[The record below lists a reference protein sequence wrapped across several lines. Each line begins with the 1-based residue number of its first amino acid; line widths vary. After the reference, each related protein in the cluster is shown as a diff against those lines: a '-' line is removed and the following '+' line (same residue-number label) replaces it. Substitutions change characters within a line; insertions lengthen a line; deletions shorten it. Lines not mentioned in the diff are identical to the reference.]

1 MAYAPKRAEGT
12 FYRSTR
18 TGSPRGTF
26 GMAEGGGGRHDSGN
40 STPRREPGPVIPR
53 IPRPRPASE

>member
-12 FYRSTR
+12 FYRSTLA
-18 TGSPRGTF
+18 GSPRGTF
-26 GMAEGGGGRHDSGN
+26 GMAEGGGWHGSGN